1 MDKVAITVI
10 LFSSAV
16 VFYACVC
23 RLKLTHKGVYAR
35 VRNRYVLLG
44 VGALCAILGP
54 FIFKEEGGGLYGV
67 AIFFVSVA
75 ASFLLDQQDWSHG
88 VPDSATIPG
97 ELDEG
102 K

>member
-1 MDKVAITVI
+1 MDKLAIAVI
-10 LFSSAV
+10 LVSSAV
-16 VFYACVC
+16 VFWACVC

-35 VRNRYVLLG
+35 VRNRYVILG

-75 ASFLLDQQDWSHG
+75 VSFLLDQQDWEHG
-88 VPDSATIPG
+88 VPESATMPG
-97 ELDEG
+97 ELHES